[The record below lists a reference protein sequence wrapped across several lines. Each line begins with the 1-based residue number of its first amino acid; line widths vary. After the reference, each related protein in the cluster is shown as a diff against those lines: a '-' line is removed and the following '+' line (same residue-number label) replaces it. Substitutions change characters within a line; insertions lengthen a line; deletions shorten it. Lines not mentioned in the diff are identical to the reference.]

1 MDLAQRKGKLS
12 QVNAFICSYNY
23 LNEDVGMIIEN
34 INNERTLGSVK
45 VMRSI
50 NGLKASVDIVP
61 INKEFYQIG
70 EEEKKRSTNKFK
82 TNITINIPQESSFT
96 VVLKMKG
103 GIDKKFF

>member
-1 MDLAQRKGKLS
+1 
-12 QVNAFICSYNY
+12 
-23 LNEDVGMIIEN
+23 MIIEN

-50 NGLKASVDIVP
+50 NGLKASVDILP
-61 INKEFYQIG
+61 INKEFYQIR
-70 EEEKKRSTNKFK
+70 EEEKKKHPTKFK
-82 TNITINIPQESSFT
+82 TNITIKIPQESSFT

>member
-12 QVNAFICSYNY
+12 QVNAFIRSYNY
-23 LNEDVGMIIEN
+23 LNENVGMIIEN

-61 INKEFYQIG
+61 INKQFYQIG
-70 EEEKKRSTNKFK
+70 EEKKKNANKFK
-82 TNITINIPQESSFT
+82 TNITIKIPQESSFT